1 MAVNP
6 VIQKADSFEQNSKAK
21 NDSFADLSN
30 NRDSFIL
37 DVLPNDQ
44 GGLLKVLWSLDEG
57 SGAWNEPNDLLSRDY
72 DAINSSELGAQIS
85 ITRYG
90 TVSYVITP
98 ELQAK
103 LKDLSTGESLTDTF
117 IYAMKVGQG
126 NSPLSWAKATVTLNG
141 LNHAPE
147 LTGTTA
153 ILPNGTENTGYEI
166 LTSDL
171 LKGFTDADKDEITI
185 KNLLV
190 THGTLTETA
199 TGWIFTPESNF
210 SGDVELSYDI
220 VDGHGGSLGAALK
233 FTLEPAFIDSTPPT
247 LYYSEP
253 ADDTTEVPVTNN
265 IVLHFDDA
273 VTPGSGNI
281 VVTNG
286 TDTRLIAVDDSSQ
299 ITFSGSKVIINPSTN
314 LIPNT
319 TYHIEIAN
327 GVIADYSG
335 NPYAGIDDPS
345 TLNFT
350 TTPDIAPPILYF
362 GWPPEGQPLKID
374 GSITLNFN
382 EEILA
387 GTGNIIISNGTDTR
401 IIAIDDAS
409 QVTINNFSGLGIF
422 NYGSITINPTEDL
435 IINSTYNIQIA
446 AGVITDTSGNA
457 WEGITSGLSFNT
469 VGPGPLLSWS
479 NPGDDITDFQIDNTI
494 ELSFDEIVKPGSTGN
509 IIISNGTD
517 TRIISINDSSQVTFD
532 GYYNVTINPTI
543 DLIPNTHYNI
553 QIDSGAITDL
563 DGNPYVGIS
572 DDTTLDFSTI
582 TSEPLLYNSF
592 PGDNSTDF
600 QVDQNIGLL
609 FNEPVKPG
617 NSGNIIISN
626 GTDTR
631 VISINDSSQVTFDGY
646 NGLMINPATDLVPN
660 THYSIKIDS
669 GAITDLSGN
678 PYAGIGD
685 DTTLDFSTVS
695 SEPQLFWSNPTDDST
710 GFQTDS
716 NIQLIFNEA
725 VQAGSNGNI
734 VISNGTD
741 TRIISINDSSQVTF
755 DGYSGVMIKLTTD
768 LVPDTHYS
776 IKIDS
781 GAITDLSGHAYAGI
795 SDDTALD
802 FSTISSDPQLF
813 WSNPLDNATDFQ
825 VDNNIQLSFNEAVQA
840 GSNGN
845 IIVSDGS
852 DTRTISINDSN
863 QVTFDGGGG
872 VTINPTDD
880 LVPNTHYSI
889 KIDSGAITDLSGHAY
904 AGISDDT
911 ALDFSTVTSEP
922 RLAWS
927 TPGDDTNNFQADDNI
942 TLAFNEDVQAGSNGN
957 IIISNGSDT
966 RTIAIND
973 ASQVTFNG
981 SKITV
986 NPTDDLVPNTNYNI
1000 QIDSGAVTDVSGH
1013 AYAGINDDTT
1023 LNFSTISS
1031 EPQLSF
1037 SNPWDNSTEFQVD
1050 QNIELYFN
1058 EQIKLGS
1065 SGNIVI
1071 SNGSDTRT
1079 IAINDASQVT
1089 FDGFSGI
1096 SINPAADLLPGTNYS
1111 IRIDSGAVTDMS
1123 GHTYAGINDDTTL
1136 NFSTVSS
1143 EPQLAGS
1150 IPWDDFTEF
1159 QFDKN
1164 IELYF
1169 NEQVK
1174 PGSSGNIVI
1183 TNGSDTRTIAI
1194 NDASQVSFDNSN
1206 RVVINPIANLLPN
1219 SHYSIKIDSGAITD
1233 LNGHDYAGI
1242 NDDTTLDFSTITG
1255 EPRLTNSNP
1264 SDDSAD
1270 FQEDRNIEL
1279 YFNEQVKPGD
1289 SGNIIISNGSDTRTI
1304 SINDS
1309 SQVTFDGYGG
1319 VIINPTTDLVPNTNY
1334 NIKIDSTAITDLDG
1348 NPYTGISDDTTLN
1361 FSTITGE
1368 PRLTWSTP
1376 GDDTNNFPADNNITL
1391 AFNEEVQAGSNGNIV
1406 ISNGSDTRTIAI
1418 NDASQVTFNGSKIT
1432 VNPTADLVPNTN
1444 YSIRIDNG
1452 AITDVGGHAYA
1463 GINDNTTLNFS
1474 TIGTEPQLYG
1484 SNPWDDLIDFPVDNN
1499 ITLSFNEGIHAGSS
1513 GNIVISNGSDTRTI
1527 AINDASQVTFDGYNS
1542 VIINPAVDLIPDTN
1556 YSIRIDSG
1564 AILDLSGNAYAGI
1577 SDDTTLNFS
1586 TVTTEPRLSWS
1597 NPWDGLTDFQVDQN
1611 ISLSF
1616 NQAVKGSGSG
1626 NIVISNGSDTRTI
1639 AISDNSQV
1647 TFDGYSGVI
1656 INPAA
1661 DLIPNTH
1668 YSIKIDSGAITDL
1681 EGNAYAGISDDTT
1694 LDFSTITSEPRLNGS
1709 NPWDDST
1716 DFQVD
1721 RNIEL
1726 YFNEQVKPGSS
1737 GNIVISNGSDTR
1749 TITIND
1755 ASQVS
1760 FDNSNRVV
1768 INPIANLL
1776 PNSHYSIKI
1785 DSGAI
1790 TDLNGHD
1797 YAGINDDTTL
1807 DFSTITGEPRLNG
1820 SNPGDD
1826 SAGFQ
1831 EDQNIELYFNEQVKP
1846 GDSGNIIISNGSDT
1860 RTIAINDASQVTFSG
1875 GKVTIN
1881 PTADL
1886 VPNTNYS
1893 IKIDSTAITDLD
1905 GNSYTGISDDTT
1917 LNFATTTSEPL
1928 LFSTTPW
1935 DDSADFPADN
1945 NIKLEFNE
1953 LVQAGSNGNIVI
1965 SNGSDTRTIAINDSS
1980 QVTFDG
1986 YTGVFINPTD
1996 DLIPNSQYNIK
2007 IDNGA
2012 ITDLEGNAY
2021 AGISDDTTL
2030 DFSTISSEPQLYSSY
2045 PLDGSTEFQ
2054 MDRDIQLYF
2063 NELIKPGSSGNIV
2076 ISNGSDTRT
2085 IAINDASQV
2094 SFDNPGI
2101 VVINPIADLI
2111 PDTHYNIKI
2120 DSGAITD
2127 LAGHAYTGISDD
2139 TVLDFTTIPGE
2150 PRLDVSIPGDDSI
2163 DFQVDRNIE
2172 LYFNEPVKS
2181 GGSGNIIISNGSD
2194 TRTISIN
2201 DSSQVTFDGY
2211 TGVII
2216 NPATD
2221 LVPNADYSIRID
2233 SGAIT
2238 DLIGN
2243 PYAGIS
2249 NDSSLNF
2256 TTIPSNP
2263 LLNSSSP
2270 MDDAVDVAVGG
2281 NINLYF
2287 NEEIKP
2293 ANGNIVISNGTD
2305 TRTISINDSSQVT
2318 FSSSKFGGNQIF
2330 IDPAAD
2336 LVPNTTY
2343 HIEIDAS
2350 AITDTAGNYYA
2361 GISDDTTLNFTT
2373 ADSAGFSLA
2382 TPLVVGVSSFD
2393 EQFFPVL

>member
-1 MAVNP
+1 MVVNP
-6 VIQKADSFEQNSKAK
+6 VIQKADSFAQNSNAQ
-21 NDSFADLSN
+21 NDNFTDLSSSHDSFT
-30 NRDSFIL
+30 L
-37 DVLPNDQ
+37 DVLANDQ
-44 GGLLKVLWSLDEG
+44 GGLSKVLWSLDEG
-57 SGAWNEPNDLLSRDY
+57 SGAWNEPSDLLTRNNY
-72 DAINSSELGAQIS
+72 DAINYSELGAQIS
-85 ITRYG
+85 ITKYG
-90 TVSYVITP
+90 KVSYVITP

-171 LKGFTDADKDEITI
+171 LKSFTDADKDEIAI
-185 KNLLV
+185 KNLTV
-190 THGTLTETA
+190 THGSLTETA
-199 TGWIFTPESNF
+199 SGWIFTPESNF

-233 FTLEPAFIDSTPPT
+233 FTLEPAFIDTTPPT

-314 LIPNT
+314 LVPNT
-319 TYHIEIAN
+319 TYHVEIAN
-327 GVIADYSG
+327 GVIADDSG

-350 TTPDIAPPILYF
+350 TTPDTAPPVMYL
-362 GWPPEGQPLKID
+362 GWPEGQPLKID

-382 EEILA
+382 EEIMA
-387 GTGNIIISNGTDTR
+387 GTGNIIISNGIDTR
-401 IIAIDDAS
+401 VIAINDAS
-409 QVTINNFSGLGIF
+409 QVTINNSTGLGMS
-422 NYGSITINPTEDL
+422 NYGSITIDPTEDL
-435 IINSTYNIQIA
+435 IINSTYSIQIA

-457 WEGITSGLSFNT
+457 WEGITGGLSFST

-494 ELSFDEIVKPGSTGN
+494 ELSFDELVKPGSTGN

-532 GYYNVTINPTI
+532 GYYGVTINPTI
-543 DLIPNTHYNI
+543 DLIPNTHYSI

-572 DDTTLDFSTI
+572 DDSTLDFSTV
-582 TSEPLLYNSF
+582 TSEPLLYNSY
-592 PGDNSTDF
+592 PGDNFTDF

-609 FNEPVKPG
+609 FNEPVKPA

-631 VISINDSSQVTFDGY
+631 IISINDSSQVTFDSYY
-646 NGLMINPATDLVPN
+646 NVVMINPTDDLVPN

-710 GFQTDS
+710 DFQTDS
-716 NIQLIFNEA
+716 NIQLIFNES

-734 VISNGTD
+734 VISN
-741 TRIISINDSSQVTF
+741 
-755 DGYSGVMIKLTTD
+755 
-768 LVPDTHYS
+768 
-776 IKIDS
+776 
-781 GAITDLSGHAYAGI
+781 
-795 SDDTALD
+795 
-802 FSTISSDPQLF
+802 
-813 WSNPLDNATDFQ
+813 
-825 VDNNIQLSFNEAVQA
+825 
-840 GSNGN
+840 
-845 IIVSDGS
+845 GS

-863 QVTFDGGGG
+863 QVTFDGGSG

-880 LVPNTHYSI
+880 LI
-889 KIDSGAITDLSGHAY
+889 
-904 AGISDDT
+904 
-911 ALDFSTVTSEP
+911 
-922 RLAWS
+922 
-927 TPGDDTNNFQADDNI
+927 
-942 TLAFNEDVQAGSNGN
+942 
-957 IIISNGSDT
+957 
-966 RTIAIND
+966 
-973 ASQVTFNG
+973 
-981 SKITV
+981 
-986 NPTDDLVPNTNYNI
+986 PNTNYSI
-1000 QIDSGAVTDVSGH
+1000 RIDSGAVTDVSDH

-1031 EPQLSF
+1031 DPQLSF

-1096 SINPAADLLPGTNYS
+1096 SINPAADLLLGTNYS
-1111 IRIDSGAVTDMS
+1111 IRIDSGAVTDVN
-1123 GHTYAGINDDTTL
+1123 GHAYAGINDDTTL

-1150 IPWDDFTEF
+1150 FPGDDFTEF
-1159 QFDKN
+1159 QFDQN

-1183 TNGSDTRTIAI
+1183 SNGSDTRTISI

-1219 SHYSIKIDSGAITD
+1219 SHYSIKIDTGAITD
-1233 LNGHDYAGI
+1233 LNGHAYAGI
-1242 NDDTTLDFSTITG
+1242 SDDTTLDFSTITG
-1255 EPRLTNSNP
+1255 EPRLNSSDP
-1264 SDDSAD
+1264 SDDSTG
-1270 FQEDRNIEL
+1270 FQVDQNIKF
-1279 YFNEQVKPGD
+1279 YFNELVKPGD

-1304 SINDS
+1304 AINDA
-1309 SQVTFDGYGG
+1309 SQVTFSGG
-1319 VIINPTTDLVPNTNY
+1319 KVTVNPTDDLVPNTNY
-1334 NIKIDSTAITDLDG
+1334 SIKIDSTAITDLDG
-1348 NPYTGISDDTTLN
+1348 NSYTGISDDTTLN
-1361 FSTITGE
+1361 FSTITSE
-1368 PRLTWSTP
+1368 PFLSSSTP
-1376 GDDTNNFPADNNITL
+1376 WDNSIDFPADNNITL
-1391 AFNEEVQAGSNGNIV
+1391 AFNEEVRAGSNGNIV

-1432 VNPTADLVPNTN
+1432 VNPTDDLVPNTN

-1452 AITDVGGHAYA
+1452 AITDLGGHAYA
-1463 GINDNTTLNFS
+1463 GINDDTTLNFS
-1474 TIGTEPQLYG
+1474 TIGTEPRLYG
-1484 SNPWDDLIDFPVDNN
+1484 SDPWDDSIDFPVDNN
-1499 ITLSFNEGIHAGSS
+1499 IRLSFNEGIRAGSS

-1527 AINDASQVTFDGYNS
+1527 AVNDASQVTFDSYNS
-1542 VIINPAVDLIPDTN
+1542 VTINPAADLIPGTN

-1586 TVTTEPRLSWS
+1586 TVTTEPRLYGS
-1597 NPWDGLTDFQVDQN
+1597 NPWDGSTDFQVDQDIILN
-1611 ISLSF
+1611 F
-1616 NQAVKGSGSG
+1616 NQLVKPGASG
-1626 NIVISNGSDTRTI
+1626 NIIISNGSDTRTI
-1639 AISDNSQV
+1639 AINDNSQV
-1647 TFDGYSGVI
+1647 TFDGYTNVF
-1656 INPAA
+1656 INPT
-1661 DLIPNTH
+1661 DELIPNSH

-1694 LDFSTITSEPRLNGS
+1694 LDFSTISSEPLLYGS
-1709 NPWDDST
+1709 YPWDDFT
-1716 DFQVD
+1716 GFQMD

-1726 YFNEQVKPGSS
+1726 YFNEQVKSGGS

-1749 TITIND
+1749 TIAIND
-1755 ASQVS
+1755 VSQVS
-1760 FDNSNRVV
+1760 FDNSYRVV
-1768 INPIANLL
+1768 INPLADLI
-1776 PNSHYSIKI
+1776 PNTHYNIKI

-1790 TDLNGHD
+1790 TDLVGHA
-1797 YAGINDDTTL
+1797 YAGISDDTAL
-1807 DFSTITGEPRLNG
+1807 DFTTITGEPRLDG
-1820 SNPGDD
+1820 SIPGDD
-1826 SAGFQ
+1826 SIDFQ
-1831 EDQNIELYFNEQVKP
+1831 IDRNIELYFNEPVKP
-1846 GDSGNIIISNGSDT
+1846 GSSGNIIISNGSDTRTISINDRSQVTFDGYTGVIINPATDLVPNTDYSIRIDSGAITDLIGNPYGGISDDSSLNFTTIPSNPLLTSSSPVDNASDVAVGDNIALYFNEEIKPASGNIVISNGTDTRTISINDSSQVTFSDSKFGGNQILINPAADLVPNTGYSIRIDNGAITDLQGNSYAGISDDTTLNFSTVTTEPRLSFSNPWDGSTDFQVDQDIALNFNQLVKPGASGNIIISNGSDT
-1860 RTIAINDASQVTFSG
+1860 RTIAIND
-1875 GKVTIN
+1875 
-1881 PTADL
+1881 
-1886 VPNTNYS
+1886 
-1893 IKIDSTAITDLD
+1893 
-1905 GNSYTGISDDTT
+1905 
-1917 LNFATTTSEPL
+1917 
-1928 LFSTTPW
+1928 
-1935 DDSADFPADN
+1935 
-1945 NIKLEFNE
+1945 
-1953 LVQAGSNGNIVI
+1953 
-1965 SNGSDTRTIAINDSS
+1965 SS
-1980 QVTFDG
+1980 QVLFDG
-1986 YTGVFINPTD
+1986 YNGIMINPAD
-1996 DLIPNSQYNIK
+1996 DLIPNSHYNIK
-2007 IDNGA
+2007 IDSGA

-2030 DFSTISSEPQLYSSY
+2030 DFSTISSEPLLYGSY
-2045 PLDGSTEFQ
+2045 PWDDFTGFQ
-2054 MDRDIQLYF
+2054 MDRNIELYF
-2063 NELIKPGSSGNIV
+2063 NEQVKSGGSGNIV

-2085 IAINDASQV
+2085 IAINDVSQV
-2094 SFDNPGI
+2094 SFDNSYR
-2101 VVINPIADLI
+2101 VVINPLADLI
-2111 PDTHYNIKI
+2111 PNTHYNIKI

-2127 LAGHAYTGISDD
+2127 LVGHAYAGISDD
-2139 TVLDFTTIPGE
+2139 TALDFTTITGE
-2150 PRLDVSIPGDDSI
+2150 PRLDGSIPGDDSI
-2163 DFQVDRNIE
+2163 DFQIDRNIE
-2172 LYFNEPVKS
+2172 LYFNEPVKPGS
-2181 GGSGNIIISNGSD
+2181 SGNIIISNGSD
-2194 TRTISIN
+2194 THTISIN

-2211 TGVII
+2211 NGVMI
-2216 NPATD
+2216 NPTTD
-2221 LVPNADYSIRID
+2221 LVPNTDYSIRID

-2243 PYAGIS
+2243 PNVGI
-2249 NDSSLNF
+2249 NDDTSLNF

-2263 LLNSSSP
+2263 LLTSSSP
-2270 MDDAVDVAVGG
+2270 MDNASGVAVGD
-2281 NINLYF
+2281 NIVLNF
-2287 NEEIKP
+2287 NEDIQP
-2293 ANGNIVISNGTD
+2293 ASGNIVISNGTD
-2305 TRTISINDSSQVT
+2305 IRTISVNDSSQVT
-2318 FSSSKFGGNQIF
+2318 FTHSKFGSNQFF

-2336 LVPNTTY
+2336 LIPNTTY

-2373 ADSAGFSLA
+2373 ADSAGFSQA
-2382 TPLVVGVSSFD
+2382 TPLVVGISSFD